1 MATLW
6 HPFITAFK
14 SLHCRCGHPP
24 TTSHQLI
31 HPPSHSLHATVRSTV
46 FANASIGP
54 ENSLSNY
61 ISCSFK
67 DKPVLQ
73 RSPHVMH
80 APYNLVHVLPQ
91 HPSQDCAPVNPL
103 SHDCPLPPRHCPHT
117 IDNTPRHSDSYTRLN
132 ATCPCP
138 FLSLSLILSVLLLPS
153 SSALFY
159 PIPLCLQAMVSFS
172 PSLSLSLSLSL

>member
-6 HPFITAFK
+6 HPFITTVAIT
-14 SLHCRCGHPP
+14 SLPMRPSAYYIPP
-24 TTSHQLI
+24 TD
-31 HPPSHSLHATVRSTV
+31 PPTKPLSPCNGTFHSLCQRQHRPREQPQQLHLMFLQRQAC
-46 FANASIGP
+46 ASEITP
-54 ENSLSNY
+54 CYACTLQ
-61 ISCSFK
+61 SCS
-67 DKPVLQ
+67 
-73 RSPHVMH
+73 
-80 APYNLVHVLPQ
+80 
-91 HPSQDCAPVNPL
+91 CA

-159 PIPLCLQAMVSFS
+159 PIQAMVSFS
-172 PSLSLSLSLSL
+172 LSLFLSLSL